1 MNCTALILCLSMIT
15 LLSPTPGSD
24 RFSGLD
30 RAIDSLV
37 AGHQG
42 TFAVVVK
49 DLQTGAS
56 YSRNEHVVFHAA
68 STMKTPVMAELM
80 RQVQIGK
87 RSLDESVPVENVFHS
102 IIDGS
107 SYSLDPSD
115 DSDPS
120 LYHAIGTSVPMR
132 DLLVRMITRSSNLAT
147 NLVIDCI
154 GAENLMTLPDEMG
167 LKNMKVLRG
176 VEDTK
181 AFRAGKNNVT
191 SAADLAAF
199 FERIAQHRL
208 VSAPACDTMISILLQ
223 QEFRDMIPALLP
235 NNVRVA
241 HKTGSITNV
250 QHDSGIVTLPDG
262 RSYILILLSK
272 ELSSNDDGIRC
283 LQQISRAVYDI
294 MVH

>member
-1 MNCTALILCLSMIT
+1 MTRILSTIVMLMTIIAPSLSA
-15 LLSPTPGSD
+15 SG
-24 RFSGLD
+24 RFAGLD
-30 RAIDSLV
+30 RTIDSILT
-37 AGHQG
+37 GHQG
-42 TFAVVVK
+42 TFAVAVK
-49 DLQTGAS
+49 DLQSGDTFL
-56 YSRNEHVVFHAA
+56 RNEHVVFHAA
-68 STMKTPVMAELM
+68 STMKTPVMAELL

-87 RSLDESVPVENVFHS
+87 ISLDGPVTVVNSFRS

-107 SYSLDPSD
+107 PYSLDSSD

-120 LYHAIGTSVPMR
+120 LYHSIGNSVPMR
-132 DLLVRMITRSSNLAT
+132 DLLARMITRSSNLAT
-147 NLVIDCI
+147 NIIIDRL

-167 LKNMKVLRG
+167 VKEMKVLRG

-191 SAADLAAF
+191 SAADLVLL
-199 FERIAQHRL
+199 FERIARRQI
-208 VSAPACDTMISILLQ
+208 VSSSACDTMISILMQ

-235 NNVRVA
+235 PEVMVA

-250 QHDSGIVTLPDG
+250 QHDVGIITLPDG